1 MAAMPRILVF
11 APAPL
16 LSIAIEEHGDE
27 PDVHIHV
34 GGQGVWQARMLRT
47 LGADVAIA
55 ASFAGE
61 PGRVAERLLGDEG
74 IAVADLDR
82 EGGVNPV
89 RITDRRSGERVPIV
103 ETDGTPLDRHD
114 LDALYSMVLREA
126 VHADLVILSGP
137 VADDTLDA
145 DVYRRLAS
153 DLTALDRRVL
163 VDLAG
168 DRLEAAIDGGAAIV
182 KVSHEELVADGLV
195 ADGDDEEQIVAAMES
210 LRERGVDVVAV
221 SRADVGSLV
230 LHEGGLLR
238 VTAPRLEVVDPSGAG
253 DSYTAGLA
261 VALAS
266 GDSVEDAIRLG
277 AAAGAINVTR
287 HGLGSGDGEAIR
299 AVAQHVQVEPVER

>member
-1 MAAMPRILVF
+1 MPRILVF

-16 LSIAIEEHGDE
+16 LSITIEEHGDE

-34 GGQGVWQARMLRT
+34 GGQGVWQARMLRR
-47 LGADVAIA
+47 LGADIA
-55 ASFAGE
+55 LVASFAGE

-74 IAVADLDR
+74 IAVVDIAR
-82 EGGVNPV
+82 EGVNPV
-89 RITDRRSGERVPIV
+89 RITDRRSGERRSIV
-103 ETDGTPLDRHD
+103 ETDGTPLARHD

-126 VHADLVILSGP
+126 AHADLVILSGP
-137 VADDTLDA
+137 VDDETLDA

-153 DLTALDRRVL
+153 DLAALDRRVL

-168 DRLEAAIDGGAAIV
+168 QRLAAAIDGGAMIV

-195 ADGDDEEQIVAAMES
+195 DDGEDEAQLVAAMEG

-238 VTAPRLEVVDPSGAG
+238 VTAPRLQVVDHTGAG

-261 VALAS
+261 FALA
-266 GDSVEDAIRLG
+266 DDRSVEEAIRLG

-287 HGLGSGDGEAIR
+287 HGLGTGEAEAIR
-299 AVAQHVQVEPVER
+299 AVAEHVEVEVVDR

>member
-1 MAAMPRILVF
+1 MPRILVF

-16 LSIAIEEHGDE
+16 LSIAIEEHGDQ

-34 GGQGVWQARMLRT
+34 GGQGVWQARMLRA
-47 LGADVAIA
+47 LGADVALV

-82 EGGVNPV
+82 EGVNPV
-89 RITDRRSGERVPIV
+89 RITDRRSGERTAVV

-126 VHADLVILSGP
+126 AHADLVILSGP
-137 VADDTLDA
+137 VDDETLDA

-153 DLTALDRRVL
+153 DLSALDRRVL

-168 DRLEAAIDGGAAIV
+168 DRLQAAIEGGATVV

-195 ADGDDEEQIVAAMES
+195 DDGDDEVQLVAAMEG
-210 LRERGVDVVAV
+210 LREQGVEVVAV

-238 VTAPRLEVVDPSGAG
+238 VTAPPLQVVDHTGAG

-261 VALAS
+261 MALA
-266 GDSVEDAIRLG
+266 GDRSVEDAIRLG

-287 HGLGSGDGEAIR
+287 HGLGTGDAEAVR
-299 AVAQHVQVEPVER
+299 AVAEHVEVEVVER

>member
-1 MAAMPRILVF
+1 MPRILVF

-16 LSIAIEEHGDE
+16 LSIAIEEHGDQ

-34 GGQGVWQARMLRT
+34 GGQGVWQARMLRR
-47 LGADVAIA
+47 LGAEVALVS
-55 ASFAGE
+55 SFAGE

-89 RITDRRSGERVPIV
+89 RITDRRSGERTAIV

-126 VHADLVILSGP
+126 AHADLVILSGP
-137 VADDTLDA
+137 VDDETLEA

-153 DLTALDRRVL
+153 DLAALGRRVL

-168 DRLEAAIDGGAAIV
+168 DRLGAAIDGGAAVV

-195 ADGDDEEQIVAAMES
+195 DDGEDEAQLVAAMEG

-230 LHEGGLLR
+230 LHEHGLLR
-238 VTAPRLEVVDPSGAG
+238 VTAPRLQVVDHTGAG

-261 VALAS
+261 FALAD
-266 GDSVEDAIRLG
+266 GRSVEDAIRLG

-287 HGLGSGDGEAIR
+287 HGLGTGDAEAIR
-299 AVAQHVQVEPVER
+299 AVAEHVEVEVVER

>member
-1 MAAMPRILVF
+1 MPSIVVF

-16 LSIAIEEHGDE
+16 LSIAIEEHGDQ

-34 GGQGVWQARMLRT
+34 GGQGVWQARMLRA
-47 LGADVAIA
+47 LGADVALV

-82 EGGVNPV
+82 EGVNPV
-89 RITDRRSGERVPIV
+89 RITDRRSGERTSIV

-126 VHADLVILSGP
+126 AHADLVILSGP
-137 VADDTLDA
+137 VDDETLDA

-153 DLTALDRRVL
+153 DLAALDRRVL

-168 DRLEAAIDGGAAIV
+168 DRLTAAIDGGATVV

-195 ADGDDEEQIVAAMES
+195 ADGDDEAQLVVAMEG

-238 VTAPRLEVVDPSGAG
+238 VTAPRLQVVDHTGAG

-261 VALAS
+261 LALAD
-266 GDSVEDAIRLG
+266 GRSVEEAIRLG

-287 HGLGSGDGEAIR
+287 HGLGTGDAEAIR
-299 AVAQHVQVEPVER
+299 AVAEHVEVEVVER

>member
-1 MAAMPRILVF
+1 MPSIVVF

-16 LSIAIEEHGDE
+16 LSITIEEHGDE

-34 GGQGVWQARMLRT
+34 GGQGVWQARMLRA
-47 LGADVAIA
+47 LGADVALV

-82 EGGVNPV
+82 AGGVNPV
-89 RITDRRSGERVPIV
+89 RITDRRSGERRAIV

-114 LDALYSMVLREA
+114 LDALYSMALRDA
-126 VHADLVILSGP
+126 AHADLVILSGP
-137 VADDTLDA
+137 VDDETLDA

-153 DLTALDRRVL
+153 DLAALDRRVL

-168 DRLEAAIDGGAAIV
+168 DRLAAAIDGGATIV

-195 ADGDDEEQIVAAMES
+195 DDGDDEAQLIGAMEQ
-210 LRERGVDVVAV
+210 LHERGVDVVAV

-230 LHEGGLLR
+230 LHEGGVLR
-238 VTAPRLEVVDPSGAG
+238 VTAPRLQVVDHTGAG

-261 VALAS
+261 FALAD
-266 GDSVEDAIRLG
+266 GRSVEDAIRLG

-287 HGLGSGDGEAIR
+287 HGLGTGDAEAIR
-299 AVAQHVQVEPVER
+299 AVAEHVEVEVVER

>member
-1 MAAMPRILVF
+1 MPSIVVF

-16 LSIAIEEHGDE
+16 LSIAIEEHGDQ

-34 GGQGVWQARMLRT
+34 GGQGVWQARMLRA
-47 LGADVAIA
+47 LGADVALV

-82 EGGVNPV
+82 EGVNPV
-89 RITDRRSGERVPIV
+89 RITDRRSGERTSIV

-126 VHADLVILSGP
+126 AHADLVILSGP
-137 VADDTLDA
+137 VDDETLDA

-153 DLTALDRRVL
+153 DLAALDRRVL

-168 DRLEAAIDGGAAIV
+168 DRLKAAIEGGATVV

-195 ADGDDEEQIVAAMES
+195 DDGDDEAQLVAAMEG
-210 LRERGVDVVAV
+210 LRERDVDVVAV

-238 VTAPRLEVVDPSGAG
+238 VTAPRLQVVDHTGAG

-261 VALAS
+261 LALAD
-266 GDSVEDAIRLG
+266 GRSVEDAIRLG

-287 HGLGSGDGEAIR
+287 HGLGTGDAEAIR
-299 AVAQHVQVEPVER
+299 AVAEHVEVEAVER

>member
-1 MAAMPRILVF
+1 MPRIVVF

-16 LSIAIEEHGDE
+16 LSIAIEEHGDQ

-34 GGQGVWQARMLRT
+34 GGQGVWQARMLRA
-47 LGADVAIA
+47 LGADVALV

-74 IAVADLDR
+74 VAVADLDR
-82 EGGVNPV
+82 EGVNPV
-89 RITDRRSGERVPIV
+89 RITDRRSGERTSIV

-126 VHADLVILSGP
+126 AHADLVILSGP
-137 VADDTLDA
+137 VDDETLDA

-153 DLTALDRRVL
+153 DLSALDRRVL

-168 DRLEAAIDGGAAIV
+168 DRLTAAIDGGATVV

-195 ADGDDEEQIVAAMES
+195 DDGEDEAQLVAAMEG
-210 LRERGVDVVAV
+210 LRGRGVDVVAV

-230 LHEGGLLR
+230 LHEGALLR
-238 VTAPRLEVVDPSGAG
+238 VTAPRLQVVDHTGAG

-261 VALAS
+261 LALAD
-266 GDSVEDAIRLG
+266 GRSVEDAIRLG

-287 HGLGSGDGEAIR
+287 HGLGTGDAEAIR
-299 AVAQHVQVEPVER
+299 AVAEHVEVEVVDR

>member
-1 MAAMPRILVF
+1 MPSIVVF

-16 LSIAIEEHGDE
+16 LSIAIEEHGDQ

-34 GGQGVWQARMLRT
+34 GGQGVWQARMLRA
-47 LGADVAIA
+47 LGADVALV

-82 EGGVNPV
+82 EGVNPV
-89 RITDRRSGERVPIV
+89 RITDRRSGERTSIV

-126 VHADLVILSGP
+126 AHADLVILSGP
-137 VADDTLDA
+137 VDDETLDA

-153 DLTALDRRVL
+153 DLAALDRRVL

-168 DRLEAAIDGGAAIV
+168 DRLRAAIEGGATVV

-195 ADGDDEEQIVAAMES
+195 DDGDDEAQLVVAMEG

-238 VTAPRLEVVDPSGAG
+238 VTAPRLQVVDHTGAG

-261 VALAS
+261 LALAD
-266 GDSVEDAIRLG
+266 GRSVEEAIRLG

-287 HGLGSGDGEAIR
+287 HGLGTGDAEAIR
-299 AVAQHVQVEPVER
+299 AVAEHVEVEAVER

>member
-1 MAAMPRILVF
+1 MPRILVF

-16 LSIAIEEHGDE
+16 LSIAIESHGDE

-34 GGQGVWQARMLRT
+34 GGQGVWQARMLRA
-47 LGADVAIA
+47 LGADVALVS
-55 ASFAGE
+55 SFAGE

-82 EGGVNPV
+82 VGGVNPV
-89 RITDRRSGERVPIV
+89 RITDRRSGRRTSIV

-126 VHADLVILSGP
+126 ADADLVILSGP
-137 VADDTLDA
+137 VDDATLPA

-153 DLTALDRRVL
+153 DLGALDRRVL

-168 DRLEAAIDGGAAIV
+168 DRLAAAIEGGATVV

-195 ADGDDEEQIVAAMES
+195 DDGDDEAQLAAAMQA
-210 LRERGVDVVAV
+210 LRERGVEIVAV

-238 VTAPRLEVVDPSGAG
+238 VTAPRLQVVDHTGAG
-253 DSYTAGLA
+253 DSYAAGLA
-261 VALAS
+261 YALAD
-266 GDSVEDAIRLG
+266 GRDVEEAIRLG
-277 AAAGAINVTR
+277 AAAGAINVTH
-287 HGLGSGDGEAIR
+287 HGLGTGDAAAIR
-299 AVAQHVQVEPVER
+299 AVAQHVEVERVER